1 MKICLE
7 CVTPNPYS
15 AAYCYACGALFTDD
29 LPAGTTHRLQAGQ
42 ILSNQYLIE
51 RPLGQGGMGAVYLA
65 NQTIANHTRQVIVK
79 ERLDYFDLND
89 PRGKNKARQL
99 FEKEAAT
106 LVKLNIVGVPQ
117 IFDFFTEAE
126 RNYIVMQYI
135 QGQSLDQR
143 LTRQDRNEQV
153 IPGAP
158 YPPGQVRR
166 WGVQICKILENLVA
180 LDIVHMDIKPANL
193 IVDPSENVWL
203 VDFGTARAQDTL
215 QTDTS
220 ATTHN
225 SAIFGTSGYAPREQY
240 QHQVEPRSDVYA
252 LAATLYHLLTDDDP
266 RYHPF
271 EFPRLDDLPPGL
283 AAALKSALAQD
294 VGQRITA
301 SQFRQMLQVRPVVG
315 AAFRWRDGTASHQ
328 PEELVEPATRHWVEA
343 REYFSDGSWEQWLL
357 ALHRNDLL
365 AGLTRL
371 KDQHQHLDVALDAF
385 LRMLDPEFPLPQL
398 EVTPPSLDFGV
409 IPWKTHHTLDL
420 EIINAGS
427 GCLYGKLV
435 TPTGVQISSSERV
448 RSTNQPPAD
457 RRYQPDQEATAKL
470 SAAPP
475 PPTTPLVKGVS
486 PPARPETD
494 QLAGARPTGLPDP
507 ATAAALPVNW
517 FATAGHQTF
526 KVTVDTGKLSPR
538 ARPYNARLVI
548 KVGLGTPAEVEVPI
562 TVMVPKPHLEFS
574 PAVLDLGAANRH
586 ESPVGILTITNP
598 GQSPFEGEVQW
609 QANWINLQPVHFRCA
624 AGGSVDLAVM
634 ADTGRLDLG
643 RHATTLT
650 IKARAGAW
658 QQSQEVPV
666 KLHLPW
672 LRSLWRSGAAK
683 LDGAATGLI
692 LTLGLFV
699 VVRMLF
705 AYIPYLGAF
714 AAFGLI
720 VGGLLAFSLPGLFIV
735 ALLVAT
741 SVGLAYAAD
750 LGLGLAPTLAL
761 AGLIG
766 LGLGTNLR
774 SKEAKPSAATG
785 LFGLAV
791 LSAALAGSIYAANQ
805 PDVSTYGWH
814 RARTLRADSTGLALS
829 PDGGILASS
838 PQDTSIQLLSLA
850 DGAVVRTLSQHK
862 DLVTNVT
869 FSPDGRLLA
878 SGSDDTT
885 IWLWQQ
891 ASGAPVRMLAGHT
904 GRVLSVAFSEDGER
918 LASGTHDGGVWL
930 WHVEDGLLLQTL
942 RGPNAPVTS
951 LGFSLDGGLLAAGAG
966 DAKIR
971 LWQTGDGQL
980 RQVFSAHTGDI
991 TGLAFSPDGSLLASS
1006 SIDRTVR
1013 LWAMIDCLN
1022 QAQPCTT
1029 SAHTLTGP
1037 TAPLAS
1043 VAFSPDGSL
1052 VASGGQDMNVTI
1064 WRATDGR
1071 RLRTLKGH
1079 LAPLHRVAFTPDG
1092 SLVSTD
1098 EDGITRVWAL
1108 EAW

>member
-29 LPAGTTHRLQAGQ
+29 LPAGTAHRLQAGQ
-42 ILSNQYLIE
+42 LLNNQYIIE

-135 QGQSLDQR
+135 QGQSLDQH
-143 LTRQDRNEQV
+143 LTRQDKNERI
-153 IPGAP
+153 IPGAA
-158 YPPGQVRR
+158 YPPGKVRR
-166 WGVQICKILENLVA
+166 WGVQICKILETLAA

-215 QTDTS
+215 QADRS
-220 ATTHN
+220 ATTHT

-271 EFPRLDDLPPGL
+271 EFPRLDELPSGL
-283 AAALKSALAQD
+283 AAALKPALAQD
-294 VGQRITA
+294 VGQRVTA
-301 SQFRQMLQVRPVVG
+301 SQLRQMLQVRPVVG
-315 AAFRWRDGTASHQ
+315 TAFRWRDGTASHQ
-328 PEELVEPATRHWVEA
+328 PEELVEPATRHWAEA
-343 REYFSDGSWEQWLL
+343 RDYFSDGSWEQWLL

-365 AGLTRL
+365 ARLTQL
-371 KDQHQHLDVALDAF
+371 KDQHPHLDVALDAF
-385 LRMLDPEFPLPQL
+385 LRVLDPEFPLPQL
-398 EVTPPSLDFGV
+398 EVTPPSLDFGIV
-409 IPWKTHHTLDL
+409 PWKTHHTLELD
-420 EIINAGS
+420 IINAGS
-427 GCLYGKLV
+427 GCLYGKMV

-475 PPTTPLVKGVS
+475 PPTAPLVKGVS
-486 PPARPETD
+486 PPAWQET
-494 QLAGARPTGLPDP
+494 ARPTEPPDP
-507 ATAAALPVNW
+507 ATAEALPVNW

-526 KVTVDTGKLSPR
+526 KVTVDTGKLPPR
-538 ARPYNARLVI
+538 ARPYNARLLI

-562 TVMVPKPHLEFS
+562 TLMVPKPHLELS
-574 PAVLDLGAANRH
+574 PAILDLGAANRY
-586 ESPVGILTITNP
+586 ESPVGVLTITNP
-598 GQSPFEGEVQW
+598 GQSPLEGEVRW
-609 QANWINLQPVHFRCA
+609 DANWINLQPVHFRCGP
-624 AGGSVDLAVM
+624 GGSVDLAIM
-634 ADTGRLDLG
+634 ADTGQLNLG
-643 RHATTLT
+643 RHAATLT
-650 IKARAGAW
+650 IMARAGVW
-658 QQSQEVPV
+658 QQTEEVPV

-672 LRSLWRSGAAK
+672 LRTVWHSLGPN

-692 LTLGLFV
+692 LALGLFGAA
-699 VVRMLF
+699 RMLF
-705 AYIPYLGAF
+705 AFITYLGAF

-735 ALLVAT
+735 TLLLAAG
-741 SVGLAYAAD
+741 VGLAYAAD

-774 SKEAKPSAATG
+774 SKAAKPSTLTG

-791 LSAALAGSIYAANQ
+791 VIAALAGSIYAANQ
-805 PDVSTYGWH
+805 PDFSTYGWH
-814 RARTLRADSTGLALS
+814 RAKTLRADSTGLALS

-838 PQDTSIQLLSLA
+838 PQDASVQLLSLA

-869 FSPDGRLLA
+869 FSPDGSLLA

-885 IWLWQQ
+885 IWLWKQ

-904 GRVLSVAFSEDGER
+904 GRVLSVAFSQDGEL

-930 WHVEDGLLLQTL
+930 WHVADGLLLQTL
-942 RGPNAPVTS
+942 RGPKVPVTS

-966 DAKIR
+966 DTKIR

-980 RQVFSAHTGDI
+980 RQVLSAHTGDI
-991 TGLAFSPDGSLLASS
+991 TGLVFSPDGSLLASS
-1006 SIDRTVR
+1006 STDQTVR

-1022 QAQPCTT
+1022 QPQPCTT
-1029 SAHTLTGP
+1029 PAHTLTGP

-1064 WRATDGR
+1064 WRTANGNL
-1071 RLRTLKGH
+1071 LRTLKGH
-1079 LAPLHRVAFTPDG
+1079 LAPIHRVAFTPDG

-1108 EAW
+1108 EGW